1 MTSQQPT
8 ISREENPMRS
18 WFICL
23 CAVLSL
29 APGAAM
35 AQGAANYPDRPIR
48 VIVPFSPGGGTDAIA
63 RLMAQ
68 KLTERWGQTV
78 VVENRTGGN
87 GNIGAQFVAQ
97 AKPDGYTILV
107 SSNAMTINPSL
118 HENAGYKLSDF
129 TPVILLASS
138 PFLLVTNPKMVSAST
153 FPEFLAWAKS
163 KDGTVAWA
171 STSEGNAEH
180 LAGSL
185 LQQLAGFKMR
195 HIPYKGGADA
205 LKDVV
210 GGHVEVGV
218 LSLPTSLA
226 YIQAGQ
232 LRVIGLTST
241 RRVQQLPDAPT
252 IAEMGVPGMDITT
265 WYAVWLPKGVPPDI
279 VDKIHG
285 ALEASLKLDDVQKRV
300 AAIGFS
306 AGGGSRAS
314 FAEYTAQE
322 TEKYARVIEKL
333 GLKKQ

>member
-1 MTSQQPT
+1 MT
-8 ISREENPMRS
+8 R
-18 WFICL
+18 WHV
-23 CAVLSL
+23 AL
-29 APGAAM
+29 AGFLFLAAGGAH
-35 AQGAANYPDRPIR
+35 AQAASYPDRPVRI
-48 VIVPFSPGGGTDAIA
+48 IVPFSPGGGTDAIA
-63 RLMAQ
+63 RLLGQ
-68 KLTERWGQTV
+68 KLNERWGQTV
-78 VVENRTGGN
+78 IVENRTGGN
-87 GNIGAQFVAQ
+87 GNIGAQYVAQ

-118 HENAGYKLSDF
+118 HANAGYKASEF

-163 KDGTVAWA
+163 KNGAVAWA

-185 LQQLAGFKMR
+185 LQQMAGFQMR

-205 LKDVV
+205 LKDVL

-232 LRVIGLTST
+232 LKVMGLTST
-241 RRVQQLPDAPT
+241 QRVPQLPDAPT
-252 IAEMGVPGMDITT
+252 IAEMGVPGFDITT
-265 WYAVWLPKGVPPDI
+265 WYAVWLPSGTPTDI
-279 VDKIHG
+279 VDKVHE
-285 ALEASLKLDDVQKRV
+285 AMEASLKLDDVQKRV
-300 AAIGFS
+300 AAIGFTS
-306 AGGGSRAS
+306 GGGSRAS
-314 FAEYTAQE
+314 FDEHTRKE
-322 TEKYARVIEKL
+322 TEKYAKVIQQL

>member
-1 MTSQQPT
+1 
-8 ISREENPMRS
+8 MRS
-18 WFICL
+18 WLIVLVACL
-23 CAVLSL
+23 TL
-29 APGAAM
+29 APGAVT
-35 AQGAANYPDRPIR
+35 AQGAANYPDRPVRI
-48 VIVPFSPGGGTDAIA
+48 IVPFSPGGGTDSIA
-63 RLMAQ
+63 RLLAQ
-68 KLTERWGQTV
+68 KLNERWGQPV
-78 VVENRTGGN
+78 IVENRTGGN

-138 PFLLVTNPKMVSAST
+138 PFLLVTNPKMVSAAS

-163 KDGTVAWA
+163 KDGAVAWA

-185 LQQLAGFKMR
+185 LQHMAGFKMR

-205 LKDVV
+205 MKDVV

-232 LRVIGLTST
+232 LKVMGLTST
-241 RRVQQLPDAPT
+241 RRVPQLPDAAT
-252 IAEMGVPGMDITT
+252 IAEMGLPGFDITT
-265 WYAVWLPKGVPPDI
+265 WYAVWLPKGSPPDI

-300 AAIGFS
+300 ATIGFTS
-306 AGGGSRAS
+306 GGGSRAS
-314 FAEYTAQE
+314 FAEYTVQE
-322 TEKYARVIEKL
+322 TNKYAKVIELL